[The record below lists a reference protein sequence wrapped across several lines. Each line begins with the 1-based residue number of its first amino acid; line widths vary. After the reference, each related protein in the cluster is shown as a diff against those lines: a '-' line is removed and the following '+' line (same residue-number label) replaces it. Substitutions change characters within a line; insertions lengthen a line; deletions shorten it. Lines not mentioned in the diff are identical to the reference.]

1 MSTGAR
7 NEGNQT
13 MTTTILIAT
22 LFVLATAFA
31 AGTIAATLRAY
42 WPAVVALRNAGVIQ
56 PEVQEVR
63 ITRKDIAVRATG
75 QLLHGDFTRR
85 RSAAR
90 SRVLRAAA

>member
-13 MTTTILIAT
+13 MTTTILIAA
-22 LFVLATAFA
+22 LFVFATAFA

-42 WPAVVALRNAGVIQ
+42 WPAVLALRNAGVIQ
-56 PEVQEVR
+56 PEMQDVR
-63 ITRKDIAVRATG
+63 ITRKDIVVRATG
-75 QLLHGDFTRR
+75 QLLHGHFTR

-90 SRVLRAAA
+90 SRALRAAA